1 MIEIRSGNRGT
12 FQGKEAPVDGEQ
24 RVARRGRKVI
34 DDAKRRWMGGREGGE
49 KERGGRKGN
58 CLGRRRLK

>member
-1 MIEIRSGNRGT
+1 M
-12 FQGKEAPVDGEQ
+12 DGEQ

-34 DDAKRRWMGGREGGE
+34 DDAKRRWREQGGE
-49 KERGGRKGN
+49 KERGRRKGN